1 MIKGAGN
8 GYNGTRKGKIQP
20 LSGNGEVLSGLIKNS
35 GMLIA
40 DGADSFRFRDIFR
53 EFLTRE
59 DARTRTDAQ
68 RRTALSRGGLYY
80 ELHGNVGRALYFY
93 DKSGES
99 DKVSELL
106 IKSTYLHPGMGHYEE
121 LENFSETLGK
131 GDAVK
136 KEMKSRLAWL
146 DISLPQRVVGNLRRS
161 EFRRATDLQGPS
173 ACTA

>member
-59 DARTRTDAQ
+59 DARTRTGA
-68 RRTALSRGGLYY
+68 RHSPAAGFIMSSTAMSGARSIFTI
-80 ELHGNVGRALYFY
+80 RA
-93 DKSGES
+93 
-99 DKVSELL
+99 
-106 IKSTYLHPGMGHYEE
+106 
-121 LENFSETLGK
+121 
-131 GDAVK
+131 A
-136 KEMKSRLAWL
+136 
-146 DISLPQRVVGNLRRS
+146 
-161 EFRRATDLQGPS
+161 RATRS
-173 ACTA
+173 ASF